1 MVDETEGATSTS
13 PNPLELSDD
22 DFMKISSPEAM
33 ANYKPEEPDAA
44 SAEEETAGEVVTS
57 ENEETGDEAKPE
69 GEKPEGEAEGA
80 EDKDTVKPAAGEEGT
95 ESGTVQPK
103 TEEGKDK
110 KEPEAPKPEGGVPP
124 AGSVEE
130 PKPVDHKAFYEQI
143 MAPFKANGKTIE
155 LKSPEEAIQLMQMG
169 ANYTRKMQAIQPHRK
184 VLTMLENNG
193 LLDENRLSYLIDLD
207 KKNPEAIKK
216 LIKDAGIDPLEI
228 DTEAEPT
235 YLEGNHK
242 VTDAEVN
249 FRTNLDELSSTPTG
263 KETLHTI
270 NSTWDETSK
279 EVLWGE
285 PSLMTIIHAQRE
297 TGVYDRIVTEVDRQ
311 KMLGKIAPDTPFL
324 KAYKDVGDVMA
335 AAGGFDD
342 LLKPKQTTEEA
353 PANIPVGQPE
363 PEPVVTRAVKPKP
376 SVENGDKASA
386 ASPTRSTSK
395 PAKPFVNPLAMSDDQ
410 FMAEFSKFQGR
421 V

>member
-1 MVDETEGATSTS
+1 MADGTEANTA

-22 DFMKISSPEAM
+22 DFLKLGSPEALE
-33 ANYKPEEPDAA
+33 NYKPEEPAADPAAGEAAA
-44 SAEEETAGEVVTS
+44 SDEG
-57 ENEETGDEAKPE
+57 ETGDEAKPE
-69 GEKPEGEAEGA
+69 GEKPEGEAEGPDEKGA
-80 EDKDTVKPAAGEEGT
+80 ET
-95 ESGTVQPK
+95 
-103 TEEGKDK
+103 
-110 KEPEAPKPEGGVPP
+110 PKPEGDVP
-124 AGSVEE
+124 ATGSVEE

-169 ANYTRKMQAIQPHRK
+169 ANYTRKMQSIQPHRK

-228 DTEAEPT
+228 DTETEPT
-235 YLEGNHK
+235 YLEGSHK
-242 VTDAEVN
+242 VSDAEVN
-249 FRTNLDELSSTPTG
+249 FRSNLDELSSTPTG
-263 KETLHTI
+263 KETIQTI

-297 TGVYDRIVTEVDRQ
+297 TGVYDRITTEVDRQ

-324 KAYKDVGDVMA
+324 KAYKDVGDALA
-335 AAGGFDD
+335 AVGGFDD
-342 LLKPKQTTEEA
+342 LLKLKQTTEEA
-353 PANIPVGQPE
+353 PASTPAGQPE
-363 PEPVVTRAVKPKP
+363 PEPVATRAAKPKP

-386 ASPTRSTSK
+386 ASPTRSTPK
-395 PAKPFVNPLAMSDDQ
+395 PAKPFINPLGMSDDQ
-410 FMAEFSKFQGR
+410 FMAEFAKFQGR

>member
-1 MVDETEGATSTS
+1 MPGEAQASTA
-13 PNPLELSDD
+13 PNPLDIPDEEFL
-22 DFMKISSPEAM
+22 KISSPEALE
-33 ANYKPEEPDAA
+33 NYKPEESSSNTEEDEAVA
-44 SAEEETAGEVVTS
+44 SG
-57 ENEETGDEAKPE
+57 NEGTGDEAKPDD
-69 GEKPEGEAEGA
+69 EKSEGEAEGSKNQDPV
-80 EDKDTVKPAAGEEGT
+80 ESPDGQEGT
-95 ESGTVQPK
+95 EGDTVQSK
-103 TEEGKDK
+103 TEEGT
-110 KEPEAPKPEGGVPP
+110 KEKGAEAPKPESDVPVT
-124 AGSVEE
+124 GSTEE

-169 ANYTRKMQAIQPHRK
+169 ANYTRKMQSIQPHRK
-184 VLTMLENNG
+184 VLTMLENNN

-216 LIKDAGIDPLEI
+216 LIKDAGIDPLQI
-228 DTEAEPT
+228 DTEVEPT
-235 YLEGNHK
+235 YLEGSHK
-242 VTDAEVN
+242 VSDAEVN
-249 FRTNLDELSSTPTG
+249 FRSNLEDLSSTPTG

-297 TGVYDRIVTEVDRQ
+297 TGVYDRISNEMDRQ

-324 KAYKDVGDVMA
+324 KAYKEIGDELAKV
-335 AAGGFDD
+335 GGFDD
-342 LLKPKQTTEEA
+342 LLKPKQVAVEA
-353 PANIPVGQPE
+353 PVSIPAGQSE
-363 PEPVVTRAVKPKP
+363 PEPVATRVAKPKP

-386 ASPTRSTSK
+386 ASPTRSTPK
-395 PAKPFVNPLAMSDDQ
+395 PARPFINPLEMPDDQ
-410 FMAEFSKFQGR
+410 FMAEFAKFQGR

>member
-1 MVDETEGATSTS
+1 MADETEASTA

-22 DFMKISSPEAM
+22 DFLKLGSPEALE
-33 ANYKPEEPDAA
+33 NYKPEEPAADPAAGEAAA
-44 SAEEETAGEVVTS
+44 SDEG
-57 ENEETGDEAKPE
+57 ETGDEAKPE
-69 GEKPEGEAEGA
+69 SEKPEGEAEGPDEKGA
-80 EDKDTVKPAAGEEGT
+80 ET
-95 ESGTVQPK
+95 
-103 TEEGKDK
+103 
-110 KEPEAPKPEGGVPP
+110 PKPEGDVP
-124 AGSVEE
+124 ATGSVEE

-169 ANYTRKMQAIQPHRK
+169 ANYTRKMQSIQPHRK

-235 YLEGNHK
+235 YLEGSHK
-242 VTDAEVN
+242 VSDAEIN
-249 FRTNLDELSSTPTG
+249 FRSNLDELSSTPNG

-297 TGVYDRIVTEVDRQ
+297 TGVYDRITTEMDRQ

-324 KAYKDVGDVMA
+324 KAYKEIGDTLA
-335 AAGGFDD
+335 AVGGFDD

-353 PANIPVGQPE
+353 PVRTPAGQPE
-363 PEPVVTRAVKPKP
+363 PEPVATRAAKPKP

-386 ASPTRSTSK
+386 ASPTRSTPK
-395 PAKPFVNPLAMSDDQ
+395 PAKPFINPLGMSDDQ
-410 FMAEFSKFQGR
+410 FMAEFAKFQGR

>member
-1 MVDETEGATSTS
+1 MTVETEASTA

-22 DFMKISSPEAM
+22 DFLKLGSPEALE
-33 ANYKPEEPDAA
+33 NYKPEESVTDLGAGETAA
-44 SAEEETAGEVVTS
+44 SDNG
-57 ENEETGDEAKPE
+57 ETGDEAGPE
-69 GEKPEGEAEGA
+69 GEKPEGEAKGPEDKDPVDPAVGEEGA
-80 EDKDTVKPAAGEEGT
+80 EG
-95 ESGTVQPK
+95 GTVQPEA
-103 TEEGKDK
+103 EEGRDK
-110 KEPEAPKPEGGVPP
+110 KGAETPKSEGDIP
-124 AGSVEE
+124 ATGSVEE

-143 MAPFKANGKTIE
+143 MTPFKANGKIIE

-169 ANYTRKMQAIQPHRK
+169 ANYTRKMQSIQPHRK

-228 DTEAEPT
+228 DTETEPT
-235 YLEGNHK
+235 YLEGSHK
-242 VTDAEVN
+242 VSDAEVN
-249 FRTNLDELSSTPTG
+249 FRSNLDELSSTPTG
-263 KETLHTI
+263 KETLHII

-285 PSLMTIIHAQRE
+285 PSLMTIIHAQRD
-297 TGVYDRIVTEVDRQ
+297 TGVYDRITTEVDRQ

-324 KAYKDVGDVMA
+324 KAYKDVGDALA
-335 AAGGFDD
+335 AVGGFGD

-353 PANIPVGQPE
+353 PASTPAGQPE
-363 PEPVVTRAVKPKP
+363 PEPVVTRAAKPKP

-386 ASPTRSTSK
+386 ASPTRSTPK
-395 PAKPFVNPLAMSDDQ
+395 PTKPFINPLGMSDDQ
-410 FMAEFSKFQGR
+410 FMAEFAKFQGR